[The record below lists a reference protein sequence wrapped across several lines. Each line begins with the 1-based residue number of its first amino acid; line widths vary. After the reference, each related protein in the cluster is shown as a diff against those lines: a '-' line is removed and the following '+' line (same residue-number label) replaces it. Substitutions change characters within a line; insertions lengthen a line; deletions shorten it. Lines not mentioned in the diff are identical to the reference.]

1 MVLKLRYF
9 EETLHKGMGAGSP
22 NGKHS
27 NLSHSRLVAADL
39 ILPLGQK
46 EKHREWQI
54 KGY

>member
-9 EETLHKGMGAGSP
+9 EEILHKGLGAG
-22 NGKHS
+22 NHNRKHS
-27 NLSHSRLVAADL
+27 NLSNSRLVAAEL

-54 KGY
+54 QGN